1 MGISR
6 LKAQIIQPEDIAYIW
21 EEVAPLL
28 NTVREHTEGELETD
42 DFLEPLTHG
51 DIQLWIATEGS
62 TVHGVMVT
70 QLIPYPQ
77 KKILRVISL
86 AGDNFEELRE
96 FQEMIEA
103 FAVKTGCTAL
113 EMWGRKGW
121 KKLLPDWEDTYVV
134 YTKDLKHRMQ

>member
-1 MGISR
+1 M
-6 LKAQIIQPEDIAYIW
+6 KARIIQPEDVAYVW

-28 NTVREHTEGELETD
+28 DTVKEHTEGELETD

-51 DIQLWIATEGS
+51 DMQLWIATEGS

-70 QLIPYPQ
+70 QLVPYPQ
-77 KKILRVISL
+77 KKILRIISL
-86 AGDNFEELRE
+86 AGDNFEELRG

-121 KKLLPDWEDTYVV
+121 KKLLADWEDTYVV

>member
-1 MGISR
+1 M
-6 LKAQIIQPEDIAYIW
+6 KARIIQPEDVAYVW

-28 NTVREHTEGELETD
+28 DTVKEHTEGELETD

-51 DIQLWIATEGS
+51 DMQLWIATEGS
-62 TVHGVMVT
+62 KVHGVMVT

-103 FAVKTGCTAL
+103 FAVKAGSTAL

>member
-1 MGISR
+1 M
-6 LKAQIIQPEDIAYIW
+6 KARIIQPEDVAYVW

-28 NTVREHTEGELETD
+28 DTVKEHTEGELETD
-42 DFLEPLTHG
+42 DFIEPLTHG
-51 DIQLWIATEGS
+51 DMQLWIATEGS

-77 KKILRVISL
+77 KKILRIISL
-86 AGDNFEELRE
+86 AGDNFEELRG

>member
-1 MGISR
+1 M
-6 LKAQIIQPEDIAYIW
+6 KAHIVQPEDVAYIW

-28 NTVREHTEGELETD
+28 DRVKEHSEGELETD

-51 DIQLWIATEGS
+51 DMQLWIATEGS

-77 KKILRVISL
+77 KKILRIISL
-86 AGDNFEELRE
+86 AGDNFEELRG

>member
-1 MGISR
+1 M
-6 LKAQIIQPEDIAYIW
+6 KARIIQPEDVAYVW

-28 NTVREHTEGELETD
+28 DTVKEHTEGELETD

-51 DIQLWIATEGS
+51 DMQLWIATEGS

-77 KKILRVISL
+77 KKILRIISL
-86 AGDNFEELRE
+86 AGDNFEELRG

>member
-1 MGISR
+1 MGKT
-6 LKAQIIQPEDIAYIW
+6 LKAQIVQPEDIAYIW

-28 NTVREHTEGELETD
+28 DRVKEHSEGELETD

-51 DIQLWIATEGS
+51 DMQLWIATEGS

-77 KKILRVISL
+77 KKILRIISL
-86 AGDNFEELRE
+86 AGDNFEELRG

>member
-1 MGISR
+1 
-6 LKAQIIQPEDIAYIW
+6 LKARIIQPEDVAYVW

-28 NTVREHTEGELETD
+28 DTVKEHTEGELETD

-51 DIQLWIATEGS
+51 DMQLWIATEGS
-62 TVHGVMVT
+62 KVHGVMVT

-77 KKILRVISL
+77 KKILRIISL

>member
-1 MGISR
+1 M
-6 LKAQIIQPEDIAYIW
+6 KARIIQPEDVAYVW

-28 NTVREHTEGELETD
+28 DTVKEHTEGELETD

-51 DIQLWIATEGS
+51 DMQLWIATEGS

>member
-1 MGISR
+1 M
-6 LKAQIIQPEDIAYIW
+6 KARIIQPEDVAYVW

-28 NTVREHTEGELETD
+28 DTVKEHTEGELETD

-51 DIQLWIATEGS
+51 DMQLWIATEGS

-77 KKILRVISL
+77 KKILRIISL
-86 AGDNFEELRE
+86 AGDNFEELRD

>member
-1 MGISR
+1 MGKTG
-6 LKAQIIQPEDIAYIW
+6 LKAQIVKPEDVVYIW
-21 EEVAPLL
+21 EQVAPLL
-28 NTVREHTEGELETD
+28 ERTKEHSEGELETD

-51 DIQLWIATEGS
+51 DMQLWIATEGS

-70 QLIPYPQ
+70 QLVPYPQ
-77 KKILRVISL
+77 KKILRIISL
-86 AGDNFEELRE
+86 AGDNFEELRG

>member
-1 MGISR
+1 M
-6 LKAQIIQPEDIAYIW
+6 KARFIQPEDVAYVW

-28 NTVREHTEGELETD
+28 DTVKEHTEGELETD

-51 DIQLWIATEGS
+51 DMQLWIATEGS

-77 KKILRVISL
+77 KKILRIISL
-86 AGDNFEELRE
+86 AGDNFEELRG